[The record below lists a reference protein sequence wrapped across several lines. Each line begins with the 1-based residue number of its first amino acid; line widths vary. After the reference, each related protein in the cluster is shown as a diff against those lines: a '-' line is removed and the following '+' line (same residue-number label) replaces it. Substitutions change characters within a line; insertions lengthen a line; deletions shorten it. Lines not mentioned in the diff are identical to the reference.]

1 MSGKLAQ
8 PTSGQPASHR
18 EAGADRG
25 DTCEGRRKTKIL
37 LVDHCPATRV
47 GMEHFLQEGGDA
59 EVVGEASGAEEALR
73 LSDELC
79 PDLVILDT
87 DLGTEMEG
95 LRTCKELKASA
106 NAPRVVFYTMRNS
119 EEDVAAAS
127 LAGGDGYLHKGTEP
141 ERVRE
146 AVGRASGGERVWLLG
161 PTGTQ
166 EPRRLK
172 TLVDEAGLTPKQGE
186 VFALLLERRTNEE
199 IAHEL
204 RLSRNTVKTHVSNVL
219 KKLRLGSRREI
230 LSPAHPGGRRKIIPL
245 E

>member
-1 MSGKLAQ
+1 MSGKL
-8 PTSGQPASHR
+8 TEPASRR
-18 EAGADRG
+18 EVGADRG
-25 DTCEGRRKTKIL
+25 DARDRRPRMKIL

-47 GMEHFLQEGGDA
+47 GVKQFLREGGDA

-79 PDLVILDT
+79 PDLVILDA
-87 DLGTEMEG
+87 DLGMEMEG

-106 NAPRVVFYTMRNS
+106 HAPRVVLYTMRNS

-127 LAGGDGYLHKGTEP
+127 LAGADGYLHKGTEP

-146 AVGRASGGERVWLLG
+146 TVGRASEGERIWLLG
-161 PTGTQ
+161 PTGV

-172 TLVDEAGLTPKQGE
+172 ALVDEAGLTPKQGE

-199 IAHEL
+199 IAQEM
-204 RLSRNTVKTHVSNVL
+204 RLSRNTVKTHVRNVL
-219 KKLRLGSRREI
+219 KKLGLGSRREI
-230 LSPAHPGGRRKIIPL
+230 ACRPTHPEGGRKITSFG
-245 E
+245 

>member
-1 MSGKLAQ
+1 MLGKL
-8 PTSGQPASHR
+8 TEPASR
-18 EAGADRG
+18 QEVGADRG
-25 DTCEGRRKTKIL
+25 DARDRRRRTKIL

-47 GMEHFLQEGGDA
+47 GLKQFLREGIDA
-59 EVVGEASGAEEALR
+59 EVVGEASDAEEALR
-73 LSDELC
+73 LSDELR
-79 PDLVILDT
+79 PDVVILDM
-87 DLGTEMEG
+87 DLGAEMEG
-95 LRTCKELKASA
+95 LRTCKELKASTH
-106 NAPRVVFYTMRNS
+106 APWVVLYTMRNS

-172 TLVDEAGLTPKQGE
+172 TLVAKAGLTPKQGE

-199 IAHEL
+199 IAQEL

-230 LSPAHPGGRRKIIPL
+230 LSPTHPGGRRKIIPL